1 MTLILICRRIRES
14 RHELRKFMRDVKRGN
29 PAARVAMQYDKLYV
43 DNKCFIWND
52 VQGRVTEHMAV
63 SRGWNDDLLICRE
76 YSGRGG

>member
-1 MTLILICRRIRES
+1 
-14 RHELRKFMRDVKRGN
+14 MRDVKRGN

-63 SRGWNDDLLICRE
+63 SGGCHDDLLICRE
-76 YSGRGG
+76 HSGRGG